1 MFINDLMQ
9 DIQALN
15 IGNDLGDHKLGA
27 LLYADDVVVLGE
39 TEGDLQTT
47 LDIVAAWC
55 NKWGLSINPKKT
67 KILHFRPKRKS
78 CSSFCFH
85 LGDMSLNFAHD
96 YKYLGFWL
104 NEFLDM
110 EESISKILD
119 STSRALGLLIAK
131 TKSNGGFPLSIFS
144 RIFDATVSPIIEFS
158 AHLWAF
164 KERPKVNQIQ
174 YHALRFFFGLGKASP
189 TAALIG
195 DSGWVPLQMRLEY
208 NLLKYWYCVHNLPQ
222 ERLPKKTFIWAGNVA
237 DVGKKI
243 WVSQVRLLL
252 EDLNLSNVFLNVG
265 NNKKKTLTKLNV
277 GVPRIKVLS

>member
-55 NKWGLSINPKKT
+55 NKWGLSINPKRR
-67 KILHFRPKRKS
+67 KILHFRPKRKP

-85 LGDMSLNFAHD
+85 LGDTSLNFAHD

-110 EESISKILD
+110 
-119 STSRALGLLIAK
+119 
-131 TKSNGGFPLSIFS
+131 PLVRFW
-144 RIFDATVSPIIEFS
+144 TVPIE
-158 AHLWAF
+158 
-164 KERPKVNQIQ
+164 
-174 YHALRFFFGLGKASP
+174 
-189 TAALIG
+189 
-195 DSGWVPLQMRLEY
+195 PLVY
-208 NLLKYWYCVHNLPQ
+208 
-222 ERLPKKTFIWAGNVA
+222 
-237 DVGKKI
+237 
-243 WVSQVRLLL
+243 
-252 EDLNLSNVFLNVG
+252 
-265 NNKKKTLTKLNV
+265 
-277 GVPRIKVLS
+277 